1 MGKGSP
7 PPKLVGRSERSAPCG
22 GPGSARRPLGQE
34 TRHPGGSIRRSPSSR
49 PHPTTSSPVADSSA
63 LQPISGGLQPISS
76 AHNKGSGCTS
86 IDLEFNPTHL
96 GCGAGSA
103 SSRTGFGFTGSGPP
117 ALLKAHV
124 LGPPAGCWNDEID
137 PETVAGHEL
146 DPPFRQIRRFRPL
159 CRPRA
164 LTGHPDAG
172 RSQARPK
179 GAECGDW
186 P

>member
-1 MGKGSP
+1 MGNGSP

-22 GPGSARRPLGQE
+22 GPDLARRPLGQE
-34 TRHPGGSIRRSPSSR
+34 TRHPGGGIRRSPSSR
-49 PHPTTSSPVADSSA
+49 PHPTTPSPVADSS
-63 LQPISGGLQPISS
+63 GLQPISS
-76 AHNKGSGCTS
+76 ALHTRSGCTS
-86 IDLEFNPTHL
+86 IDLEFNPAHL

-117 ALLKAHV
+117 ALPKAHV

-137 PETVAGHEL
+137 PETVAGHEIA
-146 DPPFRQIRRFRPL
+146 PPFRRIRRFRPF

-172 RSQARPK
+172 RGQASPK
-179 GAECGDW
+179 GSECGDW